1 MNASSRKGV
10 RESMTIMQLIGS
22 VLKGV
27 LIFVVAALYFAP
39 LVIASARGVSG
50 NRCTTIVI
58 VNLLLG
64 WTGIGWLVVL
74 VWALCAAVYDGP
86 SLCPFCAEVM
96 KFEELFCGHCGRA
109 SVLVRI
115 SAGERH
121 SIDAKS

>member
-1 MNASSRKGV
+1 
-10 RESMTIMQLIGS
+10 MTIMQLIGA

-39 LVIASARGVSG
+39 MVIASGRGVSG

-74 VWALCAAVYDGP
+74 VWALCAAVYDRP
-86 SLCPFCAEVM
+86 SLCPFCAEAM
-96 KFEELFCGHCGRA
+96 KFEELFCEHCGRGRV
-109 SVLVRI
+109 SVRI
-115 SAGERH
+115 SAGESH
-121 SIDAKS
+121 SIDARS

>member
-1 MNASSRKGV
+1 MA
-10 RESMTIMQLIGS
+10 IMQLIGS

-39 LVIASARGVSG
+39 MVIASARGVSG

-74 VWALCAAVYDGP
+74 LWALCAAVYDRP
-86 SLCPFCAEVM
+86 RLCPFCAEVM
-96 KFEELFCGHCGRA
+96 KFEDFFCGNCGR
-109 SVLVRI
+109 VRVSI
-115 SAGERH
+115 SADERH
-121 SIDAKS
+121 SIDTKS